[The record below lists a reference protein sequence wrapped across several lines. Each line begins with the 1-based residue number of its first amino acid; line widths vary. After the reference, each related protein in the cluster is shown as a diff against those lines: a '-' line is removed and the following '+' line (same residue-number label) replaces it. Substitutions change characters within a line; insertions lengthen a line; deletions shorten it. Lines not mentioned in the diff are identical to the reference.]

1 VNVCEKG
8 IRQVRKLRN
17 EWAGLGLVAAVK
29 EQVRKHY
36 FHFSTTREYWKNQIF
51 AQIALTW

>member
-1 VNVCEKG
+1 MNVCDMG
-8 IRQVRKLRN
+8 IRRVRKLRN

-36 FHFSTTREYWKNQIF
+36 FHFSTARRYWKNQIF
-51 AQIALTW
+51 APIALGR

>member
-1 VNVCEKG
+1 MG
-8 IRQVRKLRN
+8 IRRVRKLRN

-36 FHFSTTREYWKNQIF
+36 FHFSTARRYWKNQIF
-51 AQIALTW
+51 APIALGR